1 MNSPRLVSAALLAVA
16 LAAGTGDDAPRPN
29 PPLTLGGYRVLAADF
44 HVHEYPFSGSTLA
57 PWDLVLEARRQGL
70 DAIAITGH
78 NYVLAGLV
86 GRWFGRFA
94 GGPIVLAGEEIHTP
108 GYHLVAVGIHQTIGW
123 RATAAHSID
132 QVHRQGGV
140 AIAAHPL
147 ASSWPAYSAE
157 AMRKLD
163 GAEVMQPVVFQI
175 PRGAEELRRF
185 FARGHLTAVGSSDF
199 HGMGPV
205 GLCRTYVFAREAS
218 EQGIL
223 EALRQGH
230 TVVYGNHG
238 DAYGDAALIALA
250 AQYGRLR
257 EHEPAAPRGG
267 FLGWLSRICGV
278 AGMLGL
284 TVSEFRGRPR
294 TAPATFTM
302 SGRR

>member
-1 MNSPRLVSAALLAVA
+1 MLLVQFRV
-16 LAAGTGDDAPRPN
+16 
-29 PPLTLGGYRVLAADF
+29 YR
-44 HVHEYPFSGSTLA
+44 
-57 PWDLVLEARRQGL
+57 
-70 DAIAITGH
+70 
-78 NYVLAGLV
+78 
-86 GRWFGRFA
+86 
-94 GGPIVLAGEEIHTP
+94 
-108 GYHLVAVGIHQTIGW
+108 
-123 RATAAHSID
+123 
-132 QVHRQGGV
+132 
-140 AIAAHPL
+140 
-147 ASSWPAYSAE
+147 
-157 AMRKLD
+157 
-163 GAEVMQPVVFQI
+163 
-175 PRGAEELRRF
+175 
-185 FARGHLTAVGSSDF
+185 GSSDF
-199 HGMGPV
+199 HGIGPI

-257 EHEPAAPRGG
+257 EREPAAPRGG

-302 SGRR
+302 TMPVYCVFTGSVASCSFRCCTRVVLLGLLRCPHILGT